1 LCVERKEMSRLKESR
16 VSIEDIRA
24 AQKAGVSLQEIRS
37 FVLDPET
44 DVLGLAVAILE
55 MGRVS
60 RGAEI
65 DVLPT
70 EETQPNL
77 TFGA

>member
-1 LCVERKEMSRLKESR
+1 MSRLKESR

>member
-1 LCVERKEMSRLKESR
+1 MCVERKEMSRLKESR